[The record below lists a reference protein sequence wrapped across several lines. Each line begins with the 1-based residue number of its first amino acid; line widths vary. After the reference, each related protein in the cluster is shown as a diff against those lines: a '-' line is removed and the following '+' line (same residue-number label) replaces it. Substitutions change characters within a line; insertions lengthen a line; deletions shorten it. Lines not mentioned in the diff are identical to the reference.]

1 MGCKHICGGRFFF
14 ELRLQ
19 RPVSMKTV
27 FFSLVVV
34 GLAAGGAAYYTKRLA
49 ADSVVSFRT
58 AAIKRDNLGSTDK

>member
-1 MGCKHICGGRFFF
+1 
-14 ELRLQ
+14 
-19 RPVSMKTV
+19 MKTV